1 MGCADRVLGGAVGS
15 RGCPRQ
21 GLIIVVPD
29 ASRAAARPAGTGV
42 AHAFRAGAAGLVL
55 LAFGTRDPADI
66 CFYPRSGKLRV
77 RGLGAT
83 FRVQRVPYW
92 DGEE

>member
-1 MGCADRVLGGAVGS
+1 VRPGS
-15 RGCPRQ
+15 
-21 GLIIVVPD
+21 VV
-29 ASRAAARPAGTGV
+29 ARPAGTGV
-42 AHAFRAGAAGLVL
+42 AHAFRAGDAGLVL
-55 LAFGTRDPADI
+55 LAYGTSRPEDI

-77 RGLGAT
+77 RGLDAT